1 MPTKWLTRI
10 AWTVWVLLLGISLLT
25 LWSIENV
32 QGTDGSTVFK
42 QALWA
47 TLSLLIGIILIA
59 FVPVHRFLFLD
70 RLLYGLSIALMV
82 LALVAGREVHGARAW
97 LAVGPLAF
105 QPVEL
110 AKVATGMVI
119 ARLTRMHFPF
129 RWREIVI
136 AGILTALPAGLALLQ
151 NDTGSALTF
160 AGVAIGLVSAGM
172 PLWLILTGVAAY
184 AIMLVVIAGK
194 LFWVLLVAGTLAATA
209 LLFWRKKRSNPYQ
222 KLAIAGALL
231 IAGYALLIHFAFHD
245 LLKPHQQQR
254 LLVLTG
260 QLEDPRGASYHVVQV
275 RRSII
280 SGGIA
285 GRGIH
290 QVYFTRFHYIPA
302 QRTDFIFTTIA
313 EAWGWLG
320 ATLLLILYGILLT
333 VLWQM
338 GITHRD
344 GYVRVLAG
352 CFIGFFL
359 VHIVINI
366 GMQVQLFPIIGIP
379 LPLVS
384 YGGSQ
389 CLAFSL
395 MIALLIALHRHAYE
409 LIR

>member
-1 MPTKWLTRI
+1 MPTKWIPRIVLTI
-10 AWTVWVLLLGISLLT
+10 WVWLLGISLLT

-32 QGTDGSTVFK
+32 QGTDGATVLK

-47 TLSLLIGIILIA
+47 GLSLLLGAILIL

-70 RLLYGLSIALMV
+70 RLLYGLSIALMG
-82 LALVAGREVHGARAW
+82 LALIAGKEVHGARAW
-97 LAVGPLAF
+97 LALGPFAF

-110 AKVATGMVI
+110 AKVTTGMVI

-129 RWREIVI
+129 RWREIFI
-136 AGILTALPAGLALLQ
+136 AAALTALPAGLALLQ

-160 AGVAIGLVSAGM
+160 AGIALGLVAAGM
-172 PLWLILTGVAAY
+172 PFWLILIGIAAY
-184 AIMLVVIAGK
+184 LIMLAVIAGK
-194 LFWVLLVAGTLAATA
+194 LTWILISTVTIASIVLLLV
-209 LLFWRKKRSNPYQ
+209 RKNRAYQ
-222 KLAIAGALL
+222 KLVLAGALL
-231 IAGYALLIHFAFHD
+231 TTGYAALTHYAFHH
-245 LLKPHQQQR
+245 LLKPHQQKR

-275 RRSII
+275 RRSIV
-280 SGGIA
+280 SGGFA
-285 GRGIH
+285 GRGIN
-290 QVYFTRFHYIPA
+290 QVYFTRFHYVPA

-320 ATLLLILYGILLT
+320 ATLLLILYGVLLT
-333 VLWQM
+333 LLWQI
-338 GITHRD
+338 GASHRD
-344 GYVRVLAG
+344 VYVRVLAA

-359 VHIVINI
+359 VHIVVNI
-366 GMQVQLFPIIGIP
+366 GMQVQFFPVIGIP